1 MASSDQTSLDPWRY
15 VIIVSKFMVYFLH
28 IGLVKSLS
36 ILIPYLVIEL
46 DVDTATVGV
55 LVTMEIG
62 IYFMASPLC
71 HFLNQTFGSRPV
83 ATIGGTLAAISFM
96 AGTFC
101 KTASSLACLLFFTGL
116 FASPLNQGSS
126 EVLYQYHRDNF
137 GLASAITKMG
147 SQIGTFVMP
156 YLTSMS
162 MDAYGPRGSFLIL
175 SAMMFHWVPIGATLR
190 SSPNMPKCQSESG
203 TSLSELSTGNDSDD
217 AGCERVPLRTR
228 NDDQLQSN
236 EITATASSPQDLQSD
251 PNTGQMKKSP
261 NLREGMF
268 SMIRN
273 TMLDALDFVKK
284 ERVFACL
291 LLPCQVFFDL
301 SYMGWSV
308 FLFPYGL
315 AEGLPQN
322 TAVFLVMMGSVGGII
337 GRLFLV
343 ASLYKYPLLTIPLLP
358 TSLLISSIS
367 LLVYPINSSPTYL
380 CICSFLAGMGFY
392 NAYATLDGVISL
404 KVRKENFPK
413 AIACS
418 LMVTGASFF
427 ASGVLTGF
435 LHNYF
440 GSYRAVFRI
449 LGSLVGI
456 IGVTI
461 TIYICV
467 EAKTKRTN
475 RGL

>member
-1 MASSDQTSLDPWRY
+1 MASSEERSLDPWRY

-28 IGLVKSLS
+28 IGLVKSMS
-36 ILIPYLVIEL
+36 VLIPYLVIQL

-62 IYFMASPLC
+62 IYFMACPLG
-71 HFLNQTFGSRPV
+71 HFLNQKFGSRQV
-83 ATIGGTLAAISFM
+83 TTIGGILAAISFM

-101 KTASSLACLLFFTGL
+101 KTVPSLGCLLFFTGL

-126 EVLYQYHRDNF
+126 EVLHQHYRDNF
-137 GLASAITKMG
+137 GLASAITMMG
-147 SQIGTFVMP
+147 SQVGSFVMP

-190 SSPNMPKCQSESG
+190 SSPKGQSESE
-203 TSLSELSTGNDSDD
+203 TSLSELSSGNDSD
-217 AGCERVPLRTR
+217 EREPLRTR
-228 NDDQLQSN
+228 NDDQVCQLQSK
-236 EITATASSPQDLQSD
+236 EITATTSSPHDLQSD
-251 PNTGQMKKSP
+251 PHTGQMKESQD
-261 NLREGMF
+261 LREGMF
-268 SMIRN
+268 SLIRN
-273 TMLDALDFVKK
+273 TMLDAVDFVKM

-291 LLPCQVFFDL
+291 LLPCQVFFDI
-301 SYMGWSV
+301 SYIGYSV
-308 FLFPYGL
+308 FLFSYGI
-315 AEGLPQN
+315 AEGLPKD
-322 TAVFLVMMGSVGGII
+322 TAVFLVMIASVGGIV

-343 ASLYKYPLLTIPLLP
+343 VSLYKYPMLTIPLLP
-358 TSLLISSIS
+358 ASLLISSIS
-367 LLVYPINSSPTYL
+367 LLAYPVNSSPTFL
-380 CICSFLAGMGFY
+380 FICSFVAGMGFY
-392 NAYATLDGVISL
+392 NTYSTLDGVISL

-418 LMVTGASFF
+418 LMVTGASFLV
-427 ASGVLTGF
+427 SGVLTGF
-435 LHNYF
+435 LYDWL

-449 LGSLVGI
+449 LGCLVGI

-461 TIYICV
+461 TIHICV
-467 EAKTKRTN
+467 EARTKRTN